1 MKTKIKR
8 KNKFGKITNV
18 DITFGNEKFS
28 ASMCE
33 HYPKLGDWTLCRYRP
48 EMSLDFMRFFAPVGG
63 NFKSLAEIKKFIR
76 DRKYL

>member
-1 MKTKIKR
+1 
-8 KNKFGKITNV
+8 
-18 DITFGNEKFS
+18 
-28 ASMCE
+28 MCE